1 MKTVEETRAILCEA
15 IELVLELA
23 RDSILPLRDADTP
36 ELLRERARQIEACD
50 TLEDFAVNHLGD
62 D

>member
-1 MKTVEETRAILCEA
+1 MTLIEA

-23 RDSILPLRDADTP
+23 RQNALDPETCDNELRGEAM
-36 ELLRERARQIEACD
+36 RQREACN
-50 TLEDFAVNHLGD
+50 TLEDFAVNQLGD

>member
-1 MKTVEETRAILCEA
+1 VTNDNHNMTLIDA
-15 IELVLELA
+15 IELVLALA
-23 RDSILPLRDADTP
+23 RQNALDP
-36 ELLRERARQIEACD
+36 ETCDEELREEALRQREACD